1 MKFLSW
7 PAAAAAALTLTA
19 VACFVI
25 RLTTM
30 EGGLGF
36 SKVYVYG
43 AYALALY
50 RKKAH
55 YLKLYQEESLDEVV
69 EQMLKHLGFVV
80 AAHLQFL
87 FFAFALK
94 NVDSNEDGT
103 SLDPAVLVFY
113 LNLLL
118 GAAFAVRFAFGI
130 LVGGGMRIPWRH
142 ETMGNDDPLSCFV
155 KNTPKTSRRGHDGIP
170 QYATPY

>member
-1 MKFLSW
+1 MQSLFW
-7 PAAAAAALTLTA
+7 PIVAALPLTA
-19 VACFVI
+19 VASFLTH
-25 RLTTM
+25 LTTM
-30 EGGLGF
+30 EDGLGF
-36 SKVYVYG
+36 SKGFVYSVY
-43 AYALALY
+43 ATIAL

-69 EQMLKHLGFVV
+69 EQMLKHLGFIV

-87 FFAFALK
+87 VFAFALK

-118 GAAFAVRFAFGI
+118 GAAFAVRSAFGI
-130 LVGGGMRIPWRH
+130 LMRGEMRIPWRH
-142 ETMGNDDPLSCFV
+142 EIMGNDDPTSCYV
-155 KNTPKTSRRGHDGIP
+155 KNTPKIPRRGLDGF
-170 QYATPY
+170 TCPY

>member
-1 MKFLSW
+1 MKSSSRCSNISALSW
-7 PAAAAAALTLTA
+7 PPT
-19 VACFVI
+19 
-25 RLTTM
+25 
-30 EGGLGF
+30 
-36 SKVYVYG
+36 S
-43 AYALALY
+43 
-50 RKKAH
+50 
-55 YLKLYQEESLDEVV
+55 S
-69 EQMLKHLGFVV
+69 
-80 AAHLQFL
+80 
-87 FFAFALK
+87 FAFALK